1 MSGFKAKL
9 RADVRRTI
17 LQLLAGDLGYS
28 HNHEV
33 LRNAIDHAEA
43 VTLTETE
50 IKDHLAWLE
59 DAGLI
64 TTETNAH
71 YVIATIAPKG
81 LKVAEGKEVV
91 EGVSRP
97 RPEDL

>member
-1 MSGFKAKL
+1 MSGFKARL

-33 LRNAIDHAEA
+33 LRSAIDHAEA

-50 IKDHLAWLE
+50 VQAHLAWLD

-64 TTETNAH
+64 TTETKGRF
-71 YVIATIAPKG
+71 VLATITPLG
-81 LKVAEGKEVV
+81 LKVAEGSEVV